1 MRSAWAQ
8 RLRLRQCRC
17 QHGCTIR
24 GKQLG
29 GGGGGAEETGGQLDS
44 YRAAAEEWHRS
55 CGMDNNGQQGS
66 WFVHGA
72 CRLLFQFQ
80 AQPKYDSCAAPREG
94 VEDWGE
100 SQSQDGRKASVLR
113 VAAAEG
119 WLDGGATDTGTQQCA
134 AVWLE

>member
-8 RLRLRQCRC
+8 RL
-17 QHGCTIR
+17 
-24 GKQLG
+24 
-29 GGGGGAEETGGQLDS
+29 
-44 YRAAAEEWHRS
+44 WHWLQ
-55 CGMDNNGQQGS
+55 GMLVDRPRFMVCPWCLSAPLPVPGS
-66 WFVHGA
+66 A
-72 CRLLFQFQ
+72 KIRLLRCP
-80 AQPKYDSCAAPREG
+80 AR
-94 VEDWGE
+94 DWGE